1 MPNSSKKMVKP
12 KVVVSKCLG
21 FAKCRWNGT
30 TIPDSFI
37 DKLKKHVNFI
47 PVCPEVEIG
56 LNTPRPPIRIVNN
69 RLVQPKTGRDFTDK
83 MNRFSE
89 KFLNNLKNVDGF
101 ILKYKSPSCGM
112 KNVLIYPNKDTRK
125 AKSQGPG
132 FFGKKVLER
141 FKGLSIEDEGRLRNF
156 RIREHFLTRLFTLAD
171 FRKVKKS
178 KSIQKLLDFHTRNK
192 FLLMA
197 YNQKELR
204 ILGQI
209 LANQANNFSITA
221 DEYEEHLRL
230 ALSRMPRY
238 TSNIN
243 VLLHAYNHFSKK
255 LNAKEKKYFHH
266 LIDEYRDAKI
276 PLSAILVLLKDW
288 VMRFDDKFLAKQTFF
303 QPYPEDLISITDSG
317 KGRNK

>member
-1 MPNSSKKMVKP
+1 MVKP

-30 TIPDSFI
+30 AIPVSFI
-37 DKLKKHVNFI
+37 DRLRKHVNFI
-47 PVCPEVEIG
+47 AVCPEVEIG
-56 LNTPRPPIRIVNN
+56 LGIPRAPIRIVNN
-69 RLVQPKTGRDFTDK
+69 RLIQPKTGRDFTDK
-83 MNRFSE
+83 MNKFSD

-101 ILKYKSPSCGM
+101 ILKYKSPSCGL
-112 KNVLIYPNKDTRK
+112 KNVPVYPSTGKVQ
-125 AKSQGPG
+125 AKSSGPG
-132 FFGKKVLER
+132 FFGKKVLEK
-141 FKGLSIEDEGRLRNF
+141 FKGLPIEDEGRLRNF
-156 RIREHFLTRLFTLAD
+156 KIREHFLTSLFTLAD

-178 KSIQKLLDFHTRNK
+178 KSIPKLLAFHTRNK

-209 LANQANNFSITA
+209 LANQANNFRITA
-221 DEYEEHLRL
+221 DEYEEHLKL

-255 LNAKEKKYFHH
+255 LNEKEKKYFHH
-266 LIDEYRDAKI
+266 LIEEYQDARI

-317 KGRNK
+317 KGRNE

>member
-1 MPNSSKKMVKP
+1 MVKP

-37 DKLKKHVNFI
+37 DSLRKHVNFV

-56 LNTPRPPIRIVNN
+56 LSIPRPTIRIVNN
-69 RLVQPKTGRDFTDK
+69 RLIQPKTGKDVTDK
-83 MNRFSE
+83 MNKFSD
-89 KFLNNLKNVDGF
+89 KFLNNLKDVDGF

-112 KNVLIYPNKDTRK
+112 KNVPIYPSTGKVQ
-125 AKSQGPG
+125 AKSSGPG
-132 FFGKKVLER
+132 LFGKKVLEK
-141 FKGLSIEDEGRLRNF
+141 FKGLPVEDEGRLRNF
-156 RIREHFLTRLFTLAD
+156 KIREHFLTSLFTLAD
-171 FRKVKKS
+171 FRKVKKT
-178 KSIQKLLDFHTRNK
+178 KSIPKLLGFHTRNK
-192 FLLMA
+192 LLLMA

-209 LANQANNFSITA
+209 LANQNNNFRITA
-221 DEYEEHLRL
+221 GEYEEHLKK

-255 LNAKEKKYFHH
+255 LNDKEKKYFQQ
-266 LIDEYRDAKI
+266 LINEYRDAKI
-276 PLSAILVLLKDW
+276 PLSAILILLQDW
-288 VMRFDDKFLAKQTFF
+288 VMRFDDKFLEKQTFF
-303 QPYPEDLISITDSG
+303 KPYPEDLISITDSG
-317 KGRNK
+317 KGRNE